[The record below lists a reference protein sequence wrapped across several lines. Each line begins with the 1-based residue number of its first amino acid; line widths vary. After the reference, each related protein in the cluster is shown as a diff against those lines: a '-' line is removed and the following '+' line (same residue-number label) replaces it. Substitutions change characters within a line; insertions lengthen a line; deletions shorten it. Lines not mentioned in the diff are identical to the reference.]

1 MNLKYYIIRDKMF
14 KNKYGITDKLW
25 VAELFMI
32 QRHEYTKNLT
42 IDTQKDKKYD
52 KYSISMEENY
62 IRYLSGFALTNKEIN
77 FINYE
82 MSMCHDSNKQL
93 RKKYDSKKISQF
105 IDFIEKEYKVDLI
118 EQCFKNSNEV
128 LTNYD
133 RLSFFENL
141 KEEMKEKW

>member
-1 MNLKYYIIRDKMF
+1 MF

-52 KYSISMEENY
+52 KYSITMEENY

-82 MSMCHDSNKQL
+82 MSMCHDFNKRL

>member
-82 MSMCHDSNKQL
+82 MSMCHDFNKQL